1 MIPSKDNSYCYYPF
15 KQLAISHWN
24 SKGIQCVNPC
34 CNMASPL
41 NPDPLNTAKD
51 IHNDVEKLFD
61 LPQLQNIR
69 TQMLNGEYPKACNG
83 CYEAEKHGT
92 SPRLML
98 DTNVNNELEWL
109 DIHLGNK
116 CNLRFRMCHPA
127 LSNQL
132 NKDAE
137 KFKQDGYKYW
147 WDSVPDIAPHDISVL
162 YPVLHKITNIRVSG
176 GEPLLSNEYLEL
188 LDYCIENN
196 LAHNITLELHTN
208 ATKFNNANVDRL
220 SKFKHVNVTF
230 SIDGVRKIYEYV
242 RYPFAFQIL
251 ENSLKN
257 FFDKVKKYT
266 AQINYVVSI
275 YNVLDIRNTQYWA
288 KQYPINNFII
298 TNVFPAKRN
307 IDICHLPI
315 PILLMAR
322 EMILDTVYQTEN
334 LENYI
339 VQCMEDNKYNDY
351 DKDKWKEIK
360 EEVMQFDKNRNQNY
374 RDYLNSYIIDWLDKI

>member
-24 SKGIQCVNPC
+24 SEGIQCVNPC

-83 CYEAEKHGT
+83 CYKAEKNGT

-98 DTNVNNELEWL
+98 DTNVNNGLEWL

-116 CNLRFRMCHPA
+116 CNLRCRMCHPA

-137 KFKQDGYKYW
+137 QFKQDGYKYW
-147 WDSVPDIAPHDISVL
+147 WNSVPDIAPHDISVL

-176 GEPLLSNEYLEL
+176 GEPLLSTEYLEL

-220 SKFKHVNVTF
+220 NKFKHVNATF
-230 SIDGVRKIYEYV
+230 SIDGVRKIYEYI

-251 ENSLKN
+251 ENSITN
-257 FFDKVKKYT
+257 FFNKVKNCT
-266 AQINYVVSI
+266 VQINYVVSI

-288 KQYPINNFII
+288 KQYPINNFVI

-374 RDYLNSYIIDWLDKI
+374 QDYLNSYIINWLDKI